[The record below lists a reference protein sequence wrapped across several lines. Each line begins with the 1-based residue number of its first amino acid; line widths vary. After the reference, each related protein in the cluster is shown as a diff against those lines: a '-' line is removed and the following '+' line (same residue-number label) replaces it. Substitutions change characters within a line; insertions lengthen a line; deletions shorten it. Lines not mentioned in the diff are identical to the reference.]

1 MSEIVTAIIAAI
13 PSSALPLLVC
23 VLSCVL
29 GCCFIYLKIG
39 KDRKQTKE
47 ERDGQKDELDKRLTL
62 VEHDVC
68 YMKQQH
74 ALFAD
79 KLDRI
84 LDELTAIKVELAK
97 KAEKQMKNLI
107 LVRNDKFGMLFSD
120 WADKPIHFEVQ
131 FATSPNASFGTICR
145 YRVLEP

>member
-1 MSEIVTAIIAAI
+1 MEHIITAILASISPA
-13 PSSALPLLVC
+13 ALPIV
-23 VLSCVL
+23 VCVL

-47 ERDGQKDELDKRLTL
+47 ERDNQKDELDKRLTL

-84 LDELTAIKVELAK
+84 LNELCEIKISLAS
-97 KAEKQMKNLI
+97 KAEK
-107 LVRNDKFGMLFSD
+107 
-120 WADKPIHFEVQ
+120 
-131 FATSPNASFGTICR
+131 
-145 YRVLEP
+145 

>member
-1 MSEIVTAIIAAI
+1 MTDIVTTIIAAI

-23 VLSCVL
+23 IL

-39 KDRKQTKE
+39 KDRKHTKE

-84 LDELTAIKVELAK
+84 LDELCEIKVSLAK
-97 KAEKQMKNLI
+97 KAEK
-107 LVRNDKFGMLFSD
+107 
-120 WADKPIHFEVQ
+120 
-131 FATSPNASFGTICR
+131 
-145 YRVLEP
+145 

>member
-1 MSEIVTAIIAAI
+1 MTDIVTAIIASISPA
-13 PSSALPLLVC
+13 ALPIVG
-23 VLSCVL
+23 CVL

-47 ERDGQKDELDKRLTL
+47 ERDNQKDELDKRLTL

-84 LDELTAIKVELAK
+84 LSELTEIKVSLAK
-97 KAEKQMKNLI
+97 KADVK
-107 LVRNDKFGMLFSD
+107 
-120 WADKPIHFEVQ
+120 
-131 FATSPNASFGTICR
+131 
-145 YRVLEP
+145 

>member
-1 MSEIVTAIIAAI
+1 MIVPRMNLFALKSNLLRHPRRRSELYVAIAYWRADDLEQILTTVI
-13 PSSALPLLVC
+13 SSISPAALPLLV
-23 VLSCVL
+23 CVL

-47 ERDGQKDELDKRLTL
+47 ERDSQKDELDKRLTL

-84 LDELTAIKVELAK
+84 LDVLCEIKVSLAS
-97 KAEKQMKNLI
+97 KAE
-107 LVRNDKFGMLFSD
+107 
-120 WADKPIHFEVQ
+120 
-131 FATSPNASFGTICR
+131 
-145 YRVLEP
+145 RV

>member
-1 MSEIVTAIIAAI
+1 MTDIITAIIAAI
-13 PSSALPLLVC
+13 PTSALPLLVC
-23 VLSCVL
+23 VLGCV
-29 GCCFIYLKIG
+29 FIYLKIQSQ
-39 KDRKQTKE
+39 RKVSKE
-47 ERDGQKDELDKRLTL
+47 ERDNQKDELDKRLTL

-97 KAEKQMKNLI
+97 KADMNNK
-107 LVRNDKFGMLFSD
+107 
-120 WADKPIHFEVQ
+120 
-131 FATSPNASFGTICR
+131 
-145 YRVLEP
+145 

>member
-1 MSEIVTAIIAAI
+1 MEQIITTILTTLPASTIPIV
-13 PSSALPLLVC
+13 V
-23 VLSCVL
+23 CVL

-62 VEHDVC
+62 VEHDVAF
-68 YMKQQH
+68 MKEQNQ
-74 ALFAD
+74 LFSS

-97 KAEKQMKNLI
+97 KAEK
-107 LVRNDKFGMLFSD
+107 
-120 WADKPIHFEVQ
+120 
-131 FATSPNASFGTICR
+131 
-145 YRVLEP
+145 